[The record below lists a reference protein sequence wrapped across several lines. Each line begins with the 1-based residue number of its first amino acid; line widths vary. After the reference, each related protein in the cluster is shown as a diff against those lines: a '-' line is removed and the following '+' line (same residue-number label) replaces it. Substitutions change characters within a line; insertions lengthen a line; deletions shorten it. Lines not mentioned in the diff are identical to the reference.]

1 VKIGGRRNFLSKVF
15 VLPLLLR
22 FAETR
27 ALSCAAR
34 GMGRNEQTRF
44 LAGRVWSRSL
54 RAMTRSVERCRRRR
68 PRAAIARAGN
78 AGFGLRPTGQAA
90 PQRPCSRSRVEAT
103 RSHLKTILRGRF
115 GRACGAR
122 IACSPPRIRRQPP
135 PMTTHR
141 VVFSLAAMTW
151 RVDRANARGLCVT
164 SQRHKRR
171 AERPTSERGRGYP
184 WGVPPRFPRAG
195 VG

>member
-1 VKIGGRRNFLSKVF
+1 
-15 VLPLLLR
+15 LPLLLR

-27 ALSCAAR
+27 ASSCAAR
-34 GMGRNEQTRF
+34 GMGQHEQMRL

-54 RAMTRSVERCRRRR
+54 RAMTRLVERCRRRR
-68 PRAAIARAGN
+68 PRVPISRAAH
-78 AGFGLRPTGQAA
+78 AGFVLRPTGQAA
-90 PQRPCSRSRVEAT
+90 PQHPCTHSRVDVT
-103 RSHLKTILRGRF
+103 RSHLKTTLRGRF

-151 RVDRANARGLCVT
+151 RVDRANARGLCVA
-164 SQRHKRR
+164 SQRQKRR
-171 AERPTSERGRGYP
+171 AERPTRERGRGYP